1 MRRNQ
6 QTFFTLFIS
15 SISFITSSYSQ
26 QSVVATGGTGVGTGG
41 SSSYSIGQI
50 TYTGLSGSNGSVLQG
65 VQQAYEIITL
75 GNDEFTGIKL
85 MMTAYPNPTTD
96 LLNLIVVNDKQ
107 NDLSYNL
114 YDINGKIVS
123 KKSKITTSETSISM
137 QELNQ
142 GIYFLSVS
150 DSNKTIKTFKIIK
163 K

>member
-1 MRRNQ
+1 M
-6 QTFFTLFIS
+6 
-15 SISFITSSYSQ
+15 
-26 QSVVATGGTGVGTGG
+26 GTGG
-41 SSSYSIGQI
+41 SSNYSIGQI
-50 TYTGLSGSNGSVLQG
+50 AYTGLSGSNGSVLQG

-96 LLNLIVVNDKQ
+96 ILNLIVVNDKQ

-150 DSNKTIKTFKIIK
+150 DNNKAIKTFKIIK